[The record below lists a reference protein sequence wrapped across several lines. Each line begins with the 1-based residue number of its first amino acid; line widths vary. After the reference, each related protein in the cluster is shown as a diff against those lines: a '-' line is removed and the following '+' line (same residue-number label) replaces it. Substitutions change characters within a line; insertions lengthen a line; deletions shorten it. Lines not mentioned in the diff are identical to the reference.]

1 MRLRSLRTALAVT
14 GVAGLLLA
22 ACGDDPNDIED
33 ARRAD
38 AAAATT
44 APSAS
49 SLQGTITIMAAS
61 SLTDAFGEVA
71 TAFKAA
77 NPHVSV
83 ELNFEDS
90 SALRDQI
97 LGGTPADVFAAADT
111 TTMDA
116 VAEADALG
124 ADPQVFVTGG
134 PAVGDDAEG
143 SEASG
148 DNVVA
153 QYPIARLAASQNPQT
168 AQAFVRFVLSDQ
180 GQEILGSYGFDPPT

>member
-14 GVAGLLLA
+14 AVAGLLLA

-49 SLQGTITIMAAS
+49 NLQGTITVMAAS
-61 SLTDAFGEVA
+61 SLTDAFDEVA
-71 TAFKAA
+71 TAFKAS
-77 NPHVSV
+77 NPHASV

-124 ADPQVFVTGG
+124 ADPQVFATGG
-134 PAVGDDAEG
+134 PAAGDDVEG
-143 SEASG
+143 SETSG

-153 QYPIARLAASQNPQT
+153 QYPIARLAASQNPQA
-168 AQAFVRFVLSDQ
+168 AQAFVRFVLSER
-180 GQEILGSYGFDPPT
+180 GQEILGSYGFDPPA